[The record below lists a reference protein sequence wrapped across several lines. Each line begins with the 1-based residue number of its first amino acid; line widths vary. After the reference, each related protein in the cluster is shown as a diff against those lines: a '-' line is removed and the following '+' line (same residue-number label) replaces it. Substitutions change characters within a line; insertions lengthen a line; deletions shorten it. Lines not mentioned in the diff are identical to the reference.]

1 MFSFNE
7 LKLIK
12 YYKNFCGFD
21 LFIEAILID
30 TYFKL
35 TPLNKHKLEG
45 FKTDQGK
52 LLQIRLLWN
61 NIIFYKKKIM
71 KKHLI
76 LHKIF

>member
-1 MFSFNE
+1 MLVFEKLQAFGFFLTCLFSFNE

-35 TPLNKHKLEG
+35 TPLNKHKL
-45 FKTDQGK
+45 
-52 LLQIRLLWN
+52 
-61 NIIFYKKKIM
+61 
-71 KKHLI
+71 
-76 LHKIF
+76 